1 MLVAPHRAFAL
12 PSPLPGGSSLTLLGW
27 FPRGPS
33 PAPRPALFPRPPPE
47 VCLLPPLYSH
57 LILDGSGNISF
68 TCSLCI
74 SPVDSRPH
82 GMGCVCVV
90 AVICLLWAV
99 CSARSWEEVT
109 QPGPLPTGKGPG
121 PSGGGRWRLAGVS
134 KEEKGAYERGRRTP
148 GPAWGDG
155 GQDRDAERQ
164 QRVCREGDVRSA
176 CRGSNFALAPSSL

>member
-33 PAPRPALFPRPPPE
+33 PAPPSFLGHPPE

-68 TCSLCI
+68 TGSLCI

-121 PSGGGRWRLAGVS
+121 PIGTAQRREASTWSLGRWTLAVGRCQQRGEGSLGEREEDARASLGGRGAG
-134 KEEKGAYERGRRTP
+134 
-148 GPAWGDG
+148 
-155 GQDRDAERQ
+155 
-164 QRVCREGDVRSA
+164 QRCREAAEG
-176 CRGSNFALAPSSL
+176 L